1 MKLASASAVALLA
14 MLTSGCV
21 GLQLGKI
28 EELENGTARVINGS
42 EGYFRVVVEAN
53 ITNRYS
59 IVDCRNNAARW
70 VERNVQSVVLVS
82 IDGAVGTPAMT
93 LGVDD
98 AKKICDT
105 GSEYPPRFALLRVS
119 PSNAPTNLTVTAV
132 KEEIGNFKVG
142 QIVSD
147 IGKAAAVAGGVIAAG
162 PTSGLIA
169 VALTAEQMQPNL
181 PSTIKSTLQSRGSA
195 TDRID
200 HEFLRANPSR
210 TFNVV
215 TDEQPQRSVG
225 TVRVSTEY
233 LPSIFSYLAQPV
245 RSTNFATL
253 RPSMIF
259 EFPLEIQKNKT
270 ISEHLSEYAPRVD
283 TELAEA
289 RTEASKD
296 SSWHKYR
303 NACTQ
308 IRDYARKANLTTRD
322 SVILRW
328 AYLSSHPRFSIR
340 GFLPHEC
347 FDEANEMEVTMLRQM
362 GFRKLPG

>member
-21 GLQLGKI
+21 GLQLGKVHDPAD
-28 EELENGTARVINGS
+28 GAARAIGNS
-42 EGYFRVVVEAN
+42 EGYFRVVVEPS
-53 ITNRYS
+53 ITNRDS

-105 GSEYPPRFALLRVS
+105 GSQYLPRFALLRVS
-119 PSNAPTNLTVTAV
+119 SSNAPTNLTVTAV
-132 KEEIGNFKVG
+132 KEEIGNIKVG

-147 IGKAAAVAGGVIAAG
+147 IGKTAAFAGGVIGAG

-169 VALTAEQMQPNL
+169 VALTAEQMKSNL
-181 PSTIKSTLQSRGSA
+181 PDTVRTTLQSGGRD
-195 TDRID
+195 TYKIN
-200 HEFLRANPSR
+200 HEFLRKNQSR
-210 TFNVV
+210 TFEVV
-215 TDEQPQRSVG
+215 TDEQPQRPVG

-233 LPSIFSYLAQPV
+233 LPSIFSYMANPEL
-245 RSTNFATL
+245 STNFATL
-253 RPSMIF
+253 TPSRIL
-259 EFPLEIQKNKT
+259 EFRLEIQNNKM
-270 ISEHLSEYAPRVD
+270 ISAHLSEHAPRVA

-289 RTEASKD
+289 KTEANKD
-296 SSWHKYR
+296 RSWERYK

-308 IRDYARKANLTTRD
+308 ISDYARNANLTRRD

-328 AYLSSHPRFSIR
+328 AYLSSHPRFLIR

-347 FDEANEMEVTMLRQM
+347 FDEDNEKEVTMLQEM